1 MSESNLEDR
10 ASVISYFIQTA
21 NVSSVSSYNALM
33 ANVLLILQS
42 CFELKNFE
50 GLFAVV
56 AGLQS
61 KPVGRLTATWKVN

>member
-1 MSESNLEDR
+1 
-10 ASVISYFIQTA
+10 
-21 NVSSVSSYNALM
+21 M